1 MEAER
6 DDEAWHGVLDGDASR
21 FGVIWDRHRDRV
33 FHHLLKAGVPATDA
47 EDLTAT
53 VFLEAWRRRSEVRFV
68 AGSLLPW
75 LIVTATNVARNAT
88 RARNRYRAF
97 LAKLPPPLPVLD
109 PADQVADRN
118 GPVTAR
124 VRQAMDDSSAIDR
137 QLLAL
142 TVIEQFT
149 LREAAVVLGISESAA
164 KMRLSRLRAR
174 LRASLTE
181 PPVVKEVL

>member
-1 MEAER
+1 MEADR
-6 DDEAWHGVLDGDASR
+6 DDEVWRCVLDGDASR

-33 FHHLLKAGVPATDA
+33 FGHLLKAGVSSPDA

-53 VFLEAWRRRSEVRFV
+53 VFLEAWRRRREVRFV

-75 LIVTATNVARNAT
+75 LIVTATNVARNAS

-97 LAKLPPPLPVLD
+97 LAKLPPPLPAVD

-118 GPVTAR
+118 GSVTAQVRR
-124 VRQAMDDSSAIDR
+124 VMAGSSATDR
-137 QLLAL
+137 ELLAL

-149 LREAAVVLGISESAA
+149 VREAALAVGISESAA
-164 KMRLSRLRAR
+164 KMRLSRLRGR
-174 LRASLTE
+174 LRAALTDQ
-181 PPVVKEVL
+181 PTVKEVL